1 MSPDRIAFNK
11 TQPCRNSMKG
21 ICTYSASDCIY
32 SHEQSVCNPEYAKIK
47 ENMEKTRVAAP
58 QQQQLVVARSSAEKA
73 TQPFVRIAGDYRT
86 NAAAV
91 QVSQRA
97 QEPTKGSVSWNDNS
111 DYATRVA
118 QLDFQYNRELSQLKQ
133 QANGGGSTHSQVD
146 GESDGEY
153 SGYSS
158 AGDP

>member
-1 MSPDRIAFNK
+1 MSPDRIAYNK
-11 TQPCRNSMKG
+11 MQPCRSFMKG
-21 ICTYSASDCIY
+21 VCTYSKENCIY
-32 SHEQSVCNPEYAKIK
+32 SHDSSVCNPEYTKIK
-47 ENMEKTRVAAP
+47 ENMENSHAAP

-73 TQPFVRIAGDYRT
+73 TAPFVRIAGDYRT

-91 QVSQRA
+91 QVVQRA
-97 QEPTKGSVSWNDNS
+97 QEPSKGGVSWSDNS
-111 DYATRVA
+111 DYSTRVA
-118 QLDFQYNRELSQLKQ
+118 QLDLQYNRELSQLKQ

-146 GESDGEY
+146 GESEGEY